1 MHKDTWLQTVKA
13 YVSSN
18 VPSGGI
24 QSFFLPKISSRARDI
39 YEWMLGIVE
48 HCLPFSFVENEWA
61 RRNLKVSWISRPS
74 LMKMLTKTSNLVAK
88 KIRDSLPPTL
98 GIVIDGWSEG
108 TTHYVAVFCTFFDD
122 RKKKV
127 VKYLLSMAPMG
138 DETSFTADAHK
149 DYIEWVVQVYD

>member
-1 MHKDTWLQTVKA
+1 VHKDTWLQSVKA

-61 RRNLKVSWISRPS
+61 S
-74 LMKMLTKTSNLVAK
+74 
-88 KIRDSLPPTL
+88 
-98 GIVIDGWSEG
+98 
-108 TTHYVAVFCTFFDD
+108 
-122 RKKKV
+122 
-127 VKYLLSMAPMG
+127 
-138 DETSFTADAHK
+138 
-149 DYIEWVVQVYD
+149 

>member
-1 MHKDTWLQTVKA
+1 VHKDTWLQSVKA

-24 QSFFLPKISSRARDI
+24 QSFFLPKVSSRAKDI

-61 RRNLKVSWISRPS
+61 RRNLKISWISRPS

-127 VKYLLSMAPMG
+127 VIFFQWHLWAMKLVLLLMRIK
-138 DETSFTADAHK
+138 TT
-149 DYIEWVVQVYD
+149 